1 MEFLDDQE
9 ELFYVGGHHT
19 LCGGGALK
27 QTVYDV
33 IISHTEGKGQEKLS
47 IYNTNDVELIACLH
61 QTCT

>member
-33 IISHTEGKGQEKLS
+33 IISHTKGKGQEK
-47 IYNTNDVELIACLH
+47 
-61 QTCT
+61 

>member
-19 LCGGGALK
+19 LCGGGALE

-33 IISHTEGKGQEKLS
+33 ILCHTEGKGQGKCCIHN
-47 IYNTNDVELIACLH
+47 IYDEEVIARLH
-61 QTCT
+61 QICI